1 MLLKFAAIL
10 LAVSCF
16 SLTSVQASD
25 SKVVRLTA
33 TEWPPYLSANLSDQG
48 ISAAIVKATFAS
60 AGYSLEVEFA
70 AWKRSF
76 LAGIS
81 GTAYDGIILIYYS
94 KAREKDC
101 LFSRPVGK
109 SSLGFVQR
117 RDTPIIWNKLEDLKG
132 VRIGTVLG
140 YLNTKEFD
148 KLVED
153 KVLDASTVY
162 TDRLNLRRVAYGR
175 IDLAVIDRLTLQHL
189 LTQDE
194 QLKPYRNLLEFN
206 PRLLAEQNLHI
217 CFAKNERGR
226 LLKTVFD
233 QAFDMKKAEQII
245 QEAIERLSKQ

>member
-1 MLLKFAAIL
+1 
-10 LAVSCF
+10 
-16 SLTSVQASD
+16 
-25 SKVVRLTA
+25 
-33 TEWPPYLSANLSDQG
+33 
-48 ISAAIVKATFAS
+48 
-60 AGYSLEVEFA
+60 
-70 AWKRSF
+70 
-76 LAGIS
+76 
-81 GTAYDGIILIYYS
+81 
-94 KAREKDC
+94 
-101 LFSRPVGK
+101 
-109 SSLGFVQR
+109 
-117 RDTPIIWNKLEDLKG
+117 